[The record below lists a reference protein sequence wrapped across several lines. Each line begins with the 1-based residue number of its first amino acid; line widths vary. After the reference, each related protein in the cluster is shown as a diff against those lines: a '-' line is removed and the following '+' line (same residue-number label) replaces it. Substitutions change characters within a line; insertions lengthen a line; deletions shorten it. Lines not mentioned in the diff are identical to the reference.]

1 MRVFG
6 IPEYDAGVLTAEREL
21 ADYFEQVVKIF
32 PNAKAVSNWMM
43 TEFMRSLKGS
53 ETGIKSAPVQPSDL
67 ADLLSMM
74 EKGIISGKIGKTVFE
89 EMWTTGT
96 PPNQIVRERG
106 LVQVSDITELTD
118 IISKILSN
126 NPVEVSR
133 YLGGKTQLMA
143 FFVGQVMKA
152 TKGKANPQIVNE
164 ILAVELEKLR
174 N

>member
-1 MRVFG
+1 M
-6 IPEYDAGVLTAEREL
+6 
-21 ADYFEQVVKIF
+21 
-32 PNAKAVSNWMM
+32 
-43 TEFMRSLKGS
+43 KGS

-89 EMWTTGT
+89 EMWMTGT
-96 PPNQIVRERG
+96 PPDQIVRKRG

-118 IISKILSN
+118 LIAKILSD

-143 FFVGQVMKA
+143 FFVGQAMKA